1 VKIKTLI
8 LEFFPWQNVVY
19 FKKSSGLSFLNNNRL
34 NNLDVFFFNF
44 QKHQITFLR
53 KAVFE
58 TLKAENVKKCKINFV
73 MVCDEEIKMLNKKY
87 RKIRRITDVLS
98 FLVVPEFFI
107 GDIYISENRSKKQA
121 KKYGNIWQ
129 HELAYL
135 LIHGILHI
143 CGYTDYDALNRVKMF
158 SKQDRIFQRLLSQF

>member
-1 VKIKTLI
+1 MLG
-8 LEFFPWQNVVY
+8 FFPRCNALY
-19 FKKSSGLSFLNNNRL
+19 LKIPSALSFLDKERL

-44 QKHQITFLR
+44 QKDQITFLR
-53 KAVFE
+53 KVAFE
-58 TLKAENVKKCKINFV
+58 TFKAENIKKCKINFV
-73 MVCDEEIKMLNKKY
+73 MVRDEEIKRLNKKY
-87 RKIRRITDVLS
+87 RKSRRITDVLS

-135 LIHGILHI
+135 LIHGVLHI
-143 CGYTDYDALNRVKMF
+143 CGYTDYDAFSRVKMF
-158 SKQDRIFQRLLSQF
+158 SKQDRIFQRLILQF